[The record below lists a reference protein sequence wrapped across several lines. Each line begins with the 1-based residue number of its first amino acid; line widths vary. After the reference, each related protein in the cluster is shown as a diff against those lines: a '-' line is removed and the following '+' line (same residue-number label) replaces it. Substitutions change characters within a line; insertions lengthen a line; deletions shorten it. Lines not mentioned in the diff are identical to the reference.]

1 MKGIKI
7 DVMRSPILGKDT
19 QSSLEGL
26 IDGAFKSKDP
36 HVHFLRVSSIF
47 TGTQNVRAGRTVKDL
62 LVSQPNSIE
71 KAWIGTTTCPVLQEP
86 CLNCCSLLMGM

>member
-1 MKGIKI
+1 
-7 DVMRSPILGKDT
+7 MRSLILRKHT

-36 HVHFLRVSSIF
+36 HVHFVRVSSTF
-47 TGTQNVRAGRTVKDL
+47 TGTQNVRAGGIVKDL

-71 KAWIGTTTCPVLQEP
+71 KAWIGTTTCPILQEP
-86 CLNCCSLLMGM
+86 CLKNCCSLLMGM